1 MFADVYA
8 WLNQALGLDRSGNE
22 LHLAHMLARTL
33 VVFLVAV
40 VLVRLGARR
49 FLSHHA
55 GFDMMV
61 AVVLGSVLS
70 RAINGDARFFPTLA
84 ASTLLVVLHHLLASL
99 AFRSHR
105 VSELVKGQAR
115 VLVRQGVVDHA
126 AMQQAKITP
135 DDLEAKGN
143 FFDLE
148 YTFYRGNREVAQ
160 VSKRWFSIR
169 DTYGVEIAPG
179 EDAPLI
185 LASAVVIDMIS
196 HDDKGE

>member
-8 WLNQALGLDRSGNE
+8 WLTEGLGLDRSGND
-22 LHLAHMLARTL
+22 LRFGHMMARTV

-40 VLVRLGARR
+40 LLVRLADRR

-84 ASTLLVVLHHLLASL
+84 ASALLVVLHHFLASL

-105 VSELVKGQAR
+105 VSQLVKGQAR
-115 VLVRQGVVDHA
+115 VLVRNGVVDHA
-126 AMQQAKITP
+126 AMRQAKITP
-135 DDLEAKGN
+135 DDLEANLRLQGKVCR
-143 FFDLE
+143 LE
-148 YTFYRGNREVAQ
+148 EVAEARLERSGAIS
-160 VSKRWFSIR
+160 VL
-169 DTYGVEIAPG
+169 PG
-179 EDAPLI
+179 KPPYPLSHD
-185 LASAVVIDMIS
+185 ASAEGRAGD
-196 HDDKGE
+196 GAPRG